1 VPEQVITEPLGDG
14 MSRQWRVDETLVDTQ
29 TEYQHLVI
37 ARTAQGISLFCDDER
52 QSTEVSQLLYH
63 EALLVPALLLA
74 EQVRDVLVIGSS
86 EGVVCQIAVD
96 AGARRVDHVDID
108 QQAVELCAEHL
119 PYGYSPAELKA
130 AVQGDGPVR
139 VHYGDGLAYVDAA
152 LANGTRYDIVLVDLP
167 DERDDDP
174 QAQHNRLYGKDFLA
188 QCRALLTDGGVV
200 VGQAGCPTLW
210 RNMTL
215 KRCWRRFTD
224 TFPTVG
230 YFGSDEHEWAF
241 LTGVTRELVPLT
253 TQLARLAGLTYR
265 PQWIDAAALRAARI
279 PPLSVRTDA

>member
-1 VPEQVITEPLGDG
+1 MSVITEPLGDG
-14 MSRQWRVDETLVDTQ
+14 MARQWRVDETLVDTH
-29 TEYQHLVI
+29 TGFQHLVI
-37 ARTAQGISLFCDDER
+37 ARTAQGVSLFCDDER
-52 QSTEVSQLLYH
+52 QSTEFSQLLYH

-86 EGVVCQIAVD
+86 EGVVCQLAVA

-130 AVQGDGPVR
+130 AVAGDGPIR
-139 VHYGDGLAYVDAA
+139 VHYGDGLAFV
-152 LANGTRYDIVLVDLP
+152 ANATQKYDIVLVDLP

-174 QAQHNRLYGKDFLA
+174 DAQHNRLYGKDFLA
-188 QCRALLTDGGVV
+188 ACRDLLTDGGALVC
-200 VGQAGCPTLW
+200 QAGCPTLW
-210 RNMTL
+210 RNTTL

-224 TFPTVG
+224 AFATVG

-241 LTGVTRELVPLT
+241 LTGVTRELDPLT
-253 TQLARLAGLTYR
+253 TQLARLADLPYR
-265 PQWIDAAALRAARI
+265 PQWIDAAALRAASI
-279 PPLSVRTDA
+279 PPLSVRIAP